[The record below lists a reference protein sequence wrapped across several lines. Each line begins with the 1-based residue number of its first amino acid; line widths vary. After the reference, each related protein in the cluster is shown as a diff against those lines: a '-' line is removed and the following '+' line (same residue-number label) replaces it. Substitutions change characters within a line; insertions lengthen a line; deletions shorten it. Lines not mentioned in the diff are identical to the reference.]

1 MLAVRIVLYLIA
13 GYAALVA
20 ALWYFQTGMLFPAE
34 VAEAQAPPLPPEA
47 RSLEAVAVSGDRL
60 VGVHLPPA
68 GENGERLLILG
79 FGGNGWNAGGVALH
93 LHGLFPEA
101 HVAAFHYRG
110 YSPSSGAPSAA
121 ALLEDA
127 LIVHDS
133 AVAEVEPDRVVAVGF
148 SLGTGVAAYLSRHRA
163 LSGLILTTPFDRL
176 TAVAEEHY
184 PWAPVGLL
192 FRHPMPAVEFVA
204 GRPTPTALI
213 VAEEDRVIPPARAEA
228 LAPAI
233 ERLVMNRRIAGA
245 GHNDLTRTPQ
255 YRAAMTE
262 ALGRVL
268 ASAPAS
274 P

>member
-34 VAEAQAPPLPPEA
+34 VAEAQAPSLPPEA
-47 RSLEAVAVSGDRL
+47 RRLEAVAASGDRL

-68 GENGERLLILG
+68 EENGERLLILG
-79 FGGNGWNAGGVALH
+79 FGGNAWNAGGVALY
-93 LHGLFPEA
+93 LHGLFPDA

-110 YSPSSGAPSAA
+110 YAPSTGTPSAA

-127 LIVHDS
+127 LVVHDR
-133 AVAEVEPDRVVAVGF
+133 AVAEVEPDRVVAAGF

-176 TAVAEEHY
+176 TAVAEAHY
-184 PWAPVGLL
+184 PWLPVGLL
-192 FRHPMPAVEFVA
+192 FRHPMPAAEFVA
-204 GRPTPTALI
+204 GRATPTAVI
-213 VAEEDRVIPPARAEA
+213 VAEADRVIPPRRAEA
-228 LAPAI
+228 LMPAI

-245 GHNDLTRTPQ
+245 GHNDLTGHPQ
-255 YRAAMTE
+255 YKAAMRE

-268 ASAPAS
+268 ATMSAS